1 MKGDRERCLAAGM
14 DGYASKPIRIKDLE
28 DVINQLTQSEQSPQV
43 PAPTTNS
50 EADVIDEETLLAG
63 IDGNRKLLRE
73 IVRLFLADYP
83 RRLAEIQEAISRSDG
98 EAVAKAAH
106 TLKGSSG
113 NFAARKA
120 FAAAENMET
129 VGKSGDLSSA
139 RQTFLALESELALLG
154 AKLRELTMKSS
165 MRRTK
170 KDED

>member
-1 MKGDRERCLAAGM
+1 MKGDRERCLAVGM

-43 PAPTTNS
+43 PASTTNS

-63 IDGNRKLLRE
+63 IDGNRKLLRK

-83 RRLAEIQEAISRSDG
+83 RRLAEIQQAISRGDG
-98 EAVAKAAH
+98 EAVARAAH

-113 NFAARKA
+113 NFAAQKA

-129 VGKSGDLSSA
+129 VGKSGDLSFA
-139 RQTFLALESELALLG
+139 KQTFLALESDLALLG
-154 AKLRELTMKSS
+154 AKLRELTIKPS